1 MKKIYILPILTVFIA
16 LTACQDDNY
25 LTGSTGQGIT
35 ATIANDEDAATRA
48 MMIDAPTQAVNLRWT
63 AGDAIGVFDA
73 SNNNTRF
80 EASAADISDDNT
92 RAVFRANGAV
102 PQAEFLAYYPY
113 NQQAS
118 GTTTEL
124 HLNMGSKQQY
134 VIRDFKTE
142 PDPEACIMV
151 GKGYANSVDFRNVN
165 AILKISYV
173 PRDSDI
179 VTSVVFRDLT
189 GQPVT
194 GAFTITLDS
203 DGKPVA
209 TYPATNDEQPLML
222 DCGAGVSVTPTVVS
236 TFFLVVPARN
246 YTKGFQLDFQLASG
260 KTDVRTIG
268 RRSGKELKRS
278 MVYGVGDVSV
288 ITKDDY
294 SVVFGEGGGVIMD
307 DDLMAMVN
315 AVIPLGERTVED
327 ENGIYYD
334 LMTKP
339 GTGLKE
345 GMTVVINQPSEVLP
359 YGLTG
364 KIVTIKD
371 LGDSQQVRVK
381 QYAHAEQAYKKLLI
395 GPANALNADGT
406 PDEEKM
412 LSLDLTSHF
421 AGFVPAEDME
431 GVTVEMTSQGLVM
444 SDNSWP
450 ASAPLTRASAH
461 RKLEFPRFA
470 LNLKTTGSD
479 RFSVGASP
487 AIMAGIGASITD
499 YNIDYIAFTFTPT
512 LTLDVSIE
520 KTIELANIYDDEKL
534 IGEMLFTPIT
544 VGPVVLIPVM
554 KLSGFASLKGL
565 VKLSATWSYTLGF
578 NVGGT
583 YQNAYGS
590 PESGWRFRCSNQC
603 QGIPSLGSMLLP
615 SDLSATASLAA
626 QSGMIL
632 DAGLSFFG
640 IIDFTLYVKSGMEL
654 SAYIAWKNMGLTMTP
669 ICEGGAAV
677 GLIGL
682 NPKRKA
688 LAQIDSKPWWQR
700 DLYPEMW
707 WITAIENNMKGGNYY
722 PAYPAE
728 SIDYIPINSA
738 LGGAL
743 LHDCKLEIRVVKGTS
758 SSDPI
763 VATYPLK
770 DVYPASTLL
779 FEEVIERDKDGN
791 NYMPII
797 YHLSKDLIAEE
808 GQPYSVFIYCT
819 SDGATLGQVAP
830 TKSHLGHIE
839 ITRRKNVW
847 RSSKAWEGEY
857 FLISDDN
864 YETTVK
870 DDGEIKI
877 ERRY

>member
-1 MKKIYILPILTVFIA
+1 
-16 LTACQDDNY
+16 
-25 LTGSTGQGIT
+25 
-35 ATIANDEDAATRA
+35 
-48 MMIDAPTQAVNLRWT
+48 
-63 AGDAIGVFDA
+63 
-73 SNNNTRF
+73 
-80 EASAADISDDNT
+80 
-92 RAVFRANGAV
+92 
-102 PQAEFLAYYPY
+102 
-113 NQQAS
+113 
-118 GTTTEL
+118 
-124 HLNMGSKQQY
+124 
-134 VIRDFKTE
+134 
-142 PDPEACIMV
+142 
-151 GKGYANSVDFRNVN
+151 
-165 AILKISYV
+165 
-173 PRDSDI
+173 
-179 VTSVVFRDLT
+179 
-189 GQPVT
+189 
-194 GAFTITLDS
+194 
-203 DGKPVA
+203 
-209 TYPATNDEQPLML
+209 
-222 DCGAGVSVTPTVVS
+222 
-236 TFFLVVPARN
+236 
-246 YTKGFQLDFQLASG
+246 
-260 KTDVRTIG
+260 
-268 RRSGKELKRS
+268 
-278 MVYGVGDVSV
+278 
-288 ITKDDY
+288 
-294 SVVFGEGGGVIMD
+294 
-307 DDLMAMVN
+307 
-315 AVIPLGERTVED
+315 
-327 ENGIYYD
+327 
-334 LMTKP
+334 
-339 GTGLKE
+339 
-345 GMTVVINQPSEVLP
+345 
-359 YGLTG
+359 
-364 KIVTIKD
+364 
-371 LGDSQQVRVK
+371 
-381 QYAHAEQAYKKLLI
+381 
-395 GPANALNADGT
+395 
-406 PDEEKM
+406 M

-743 LHDCKLEIRVVKGTS
+743 LHDCKLEIRVVKGTG